1 MVSTGLPDLLNG
13 HSLAPRR
20 AMNKT
25 ILLLVSDSG
34 IRGAIC
40 EALKSEGYFVLAASE
55 IDRAARWV
63 KECTPDLLM
72 VRHYTENISGHD
84 AARYLRSLCPG
95 IPVLFVGGILN
106 DPDLENREALLNF
119 EVFPKPYEAA
129 ELLDKVRE
137 VLSKHSLRSK
147 DTSSV

>member
-1 MVSTGLPDLLNG
+1 
-13 HSLAPRR
+13 
-20 AMNKT
+20 MNKT

-40 EALKSEGYFVLAASE
+40 EALESEGYFVLAASE

-72 VRHYTENISGHD
+72 VRHYAENISGHD
-84 AARYLRSLCPG
+84 AARYLRNLCPE

-106 DPDLENREALLNF
+106 DPDLESREAILNF
-119 EVFPKPYEAA
+119 EVFPKPYGAA
-129 ELLDKVRE
+129 ELLDK
-137 VLSKHSLRSK
+137 